1 MKESHVTIYK
11 YFTKQQVTTSNV
23 PKGDELYCIL
33 YTIIIFE
40 VINIDFWQIWLFDV
54 KDAGY
59 VGL

>member
-1 MKESHVTIYK
+1 M
-11 YFTKQQVTTSNV
+11 TSNV